1 MPNKLY
7 IKEIH
12 HLHTEWTSMLDL
24 IRDEIQSFEN
34 RLEEVAKAN
43 TGKEVLVQVEHF
55 QNQFIRQKELLDEL
69 RHDIHDDE
77 LRIAENV
84 NANNVASEHRKMEEN
99 IVLSYSMHTFRKT
112 FNEIR
117 SDFLIF
123 LAKKI

>member
-34 RLEEVAKAN
+34 RLEEVVKAN

-55 QNQFIRQKELLDEL
+55 QNQFIRQKEVIDAL
-69 RHDIHDDE
+69 RHNIHEDA
-77 LRIAENV
+77 LTIAENV
-84 NANNVASEHRKMEEN
+84 KENNVAVEHRRIEEN
-99 IVLSYSMHTFRKT
+99 FRLKDGVQTFQKI
-112 FNEIR
+112 FNELR
-117 SDFLIF
+117 EEYMLFM
-123 LAKKI
+123 AKIL